1 MVPAAIATPKMTGTR
16 MAVRCT
22 WDEPNLFR
30 PVMVV
35 DMAVADEG
43 DVVITIVK
51 GEPFGTDGIVLEDC
65 VERGEF
71 EAD

>member
-1 MVPAAIATPKMTGTR
+1 MIPIAIATPKMTGTR
-16 MAVRCT
+16 MAVRCM
-22 WDEPNLFR
+22 WDEPDLFR

-35 DMAVADEG
+35 DMAVADSG
-43 DVVITIVK
+43 GVVVTIAK
-51 GEPFGTDGIVLEDC
+51 REPFGTDGIVLEGC